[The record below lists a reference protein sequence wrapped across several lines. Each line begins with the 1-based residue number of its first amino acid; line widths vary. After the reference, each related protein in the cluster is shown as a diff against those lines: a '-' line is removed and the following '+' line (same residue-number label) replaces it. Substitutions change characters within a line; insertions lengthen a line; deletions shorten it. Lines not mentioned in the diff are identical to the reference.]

1 VVGLACYNYYANKE
15 FFADVVAAS
24 THPLCDAC
32 NMQAA
37 RAPDLRVAL
46 HQASARSRR
55 GWHIACEDLTERM
68 TRGSLM
74 NASVR
79 AVFLPAALL
88 AIAARAAPVETPS
101 ASDVQ
106 LHHLAINKALSS
118 AAPFKEAVESYRRH
132 HDDFPSSNLEAGLQP
147 PDIYKNPD
155 VHQIAIDRGGTIN
168 VMLTPSSGVDSGVI
182 VLTPHMPKN
191 SDDFVVEWKCTSAN
205 YSDISDATLGVCEY
219 TKLP

>member
-1 VVGLACYNYYANKE
+1 
-15 FFADVVAAS
+15 
-24 THPLCDAC
+24 
-32 NMQAA
+32 
-37 RAPDLRVAL
+37 
-46 HQASARSRR
+46 
-55 GWHIACEDLTERM
+55 
-68 TRGSLM
+68 M

-155 VHQIAIDRGGTIN
+155 GHQSAIDRGGASN
-168 VMLTPSSGVDSGVI
+168 VMLPPSSGVDSGVI

-191 SDDFVVEWKCTSAN
+191 SDDFVVDWKCTSAS
-205 YSDISDATLGVCEY
+205 YSDISDATLGLCEY